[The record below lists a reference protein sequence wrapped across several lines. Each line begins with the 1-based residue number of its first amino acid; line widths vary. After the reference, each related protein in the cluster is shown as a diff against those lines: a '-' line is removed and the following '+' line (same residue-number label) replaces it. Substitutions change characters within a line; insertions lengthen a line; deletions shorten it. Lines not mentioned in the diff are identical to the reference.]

1 LIENVAELLVS
12 RPDSLYRQIEAA
24 LGPRDFE
31 WTNFQLRQTV
41 QWLGGVESD
50 ASITEAVEQV
60 RQAMSAA
67 EASKQF
73 MALRSLLVGKG
84 QSLFHGYSVALS
96 MRLLRPDSPPELDRL
111 LARVHE
117 RWDELEATHKVEV
130 DVRIL
135 CALFSVNDDLDLI
148 FQGSG
153 HTLPRDN
160 RMAWRFGVLMGLLWP
175 QGHALRATAMP
186 WSNRFSPLVI
196 DTERLLL
203 EQWLTKRPEPIDP
216 TTSTWAEEVR
226 KQLLTMPGAVVAI
239 PAGRVAVLLPQVIAT
254 MAVEPVQFDYL
265 NVYARLTE
273 VKRHSDR
280 IELTFSIPNSL

>member
-1 LIENVAELLVS
+1 
-12 RPDSLYRQIEAA
+12 
-24 LGPRDFE
+24 
-31 WTNFQLRQTV
+31 
-41 QWLGGVESD
+41 
-50 ASITEAVEQV
+50 
-60 RQAMSAA
+60 
-67 EASKQF
+67 
-73 MALRSLLVGKG
+73 
-84 QSLFHGYSVALS
+84 
-96 MRLLRPDSPPELDRL
+96 
-111 LARVHE
+111 
-117 RWDELEATHKVEV
+117 
-130 DVRIL
+130 
-135 CALFSVNDDLDLI
+135 
-148 FQGSG
+148 
-153 HTLPRDN
+153 
-160 RMAWRFGVLMGLLWP
+160 
-175 QGHALRATAMP
+175 MP

-216 TTSTWAEEVR
+216 TTPTWAEEVR